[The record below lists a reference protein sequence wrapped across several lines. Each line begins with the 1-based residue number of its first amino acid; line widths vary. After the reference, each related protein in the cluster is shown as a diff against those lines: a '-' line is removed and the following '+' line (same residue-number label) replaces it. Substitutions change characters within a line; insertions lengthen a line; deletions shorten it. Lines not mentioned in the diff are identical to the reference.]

1 MHTSNTSGRIFNF
14 NYDYIEPEWAGEDVI
29 DLEAQL
35 NNYKQEEN
43 IQSPKVSGSNVGG
56 GNLRFSDLLKP
67 YE

>member
-1 MHTSNTSGRIFNF
+1 MHTSNTSGRVFKF

-43 IQSPKVSGSNVGG
+43 IQSTLVSETSVS
-56 GNLRFSDLLKP
+56 GNLRLSDLLRQ

>member
-1 MHTSNTSGRIFNF
+1 MLNSNTSGRIFKF

-43 IQSPKVSGSNVGG
+43 IQSPFVSGANGG
-56 GNLRFSDLLKP
+56 ENLRLSDLLKP